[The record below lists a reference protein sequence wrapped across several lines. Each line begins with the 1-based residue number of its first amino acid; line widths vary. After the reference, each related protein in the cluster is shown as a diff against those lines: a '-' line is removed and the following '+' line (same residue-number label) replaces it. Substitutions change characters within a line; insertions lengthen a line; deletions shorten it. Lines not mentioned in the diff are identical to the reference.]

1 VVQGHQPVPQ
11 PQLVEQVVQEDA
23 VRNLGMILVNRNDN
37 VDEVVRNAKQQNLR
51 THNNSNV
58 KREVL

>member
-1 VVQGHQPVPQ
+1 MVQGHQPVPQ

>member
-1 VVQGHQPVPQ
+1 VPQ